1 MVAAA
6 MRGKGVAR
14 RAHAES
20 TDDVAASDLRWLV
33 VVALVF
39 AAALVVF
46 FAALFVYHAL
56 GGHPGVW
63 AVIPRLR
70 RVAPRVVPPL
80 SPPRRGAG
88 PGRAPRPPPARGP
101 TRRP

>member
-39 AAALVVF
+39 AAALVLF

-63 AVIPRLR
+63 AVIRRLR
-70 RVAPRVVPPL
+70 WF
-80 SPPRRGAG
+80 
-88 PGRAPRPPPARGP
+88 ARWLLP
-101 TRRP
+101 HWSHRWWAT